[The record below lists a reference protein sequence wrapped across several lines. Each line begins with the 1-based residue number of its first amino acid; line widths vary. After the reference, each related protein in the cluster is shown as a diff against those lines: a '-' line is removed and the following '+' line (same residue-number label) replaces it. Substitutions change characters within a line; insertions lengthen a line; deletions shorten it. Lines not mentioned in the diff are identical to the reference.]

1 MPFDADV
8 AILKDRIVRIAR
20 LSSDERRRSRRVIDA
35 SGMVV
40 SPGFIDIHSH
50 SDYSLLVDGTAQ
62 SKIRQGVTT
71 EILGEADSAGPIQ
84 GQLKPSLPYGLTCD
98 WSTLGGYF
106 ERLEKQGT
114 SVNVGSFVG
123 ATQVRRCVI
132 GEDSRAPSR
141 EELDQMKH
149 LVDQAMRDG
158 ALGIS
163 SALLVPPNTYH
174 TTAQLIELASVVRPY
189 GGPISRTSEAKGKEF
204 KRPSGKPSRSEKKLG
219 FQWISSI

>member
-1 MPFDADV
+1 MNNKHVIAALVLFSELSLRACSLSATQTIPEPQYDLLILNGRIVDGTGSTPFDADV
-8 AILKDRIVRIAR
+8 AILKDSIVRIAR
-20 LSSDERRRSRRVIDA
+20 LSSYERSRSRRVIDA

-84 GQLKPSLPYGLTCD
+84 GQLKPSPPYGLRVD

-141 EELDQMKH
+141 EELDK
-149 LVDQAMRDG
+149 
-158 ALGIS
+158 
-163 SALLVPPNTYH
+163 
-174 TTAQLIELASVVRPY
+174 
-189 GGPISRTSEAKGKEF
+189 
-204 KRPSGKPSRSEKKLG
+204 
-219 FQWISSI
+219 